1 MPEGHTI
8 HRHAKQQRPLLV
20 DRAIEA
26 SSPQGRFDTG
36 AAMIDGRLLESIE
49 PVGKHL
55 FYHFADDAGIVHI
68 HLGMYGKFRV
78 AKRKDAAEPKPPRG
92 AVRLR
97 LVTDVA
103 CVDLNGPTACELLE
117 RPAYDTIKSRIG
129 PDLLDPKADRE
140 AVWRRMAKSKAAIG
154 AMLMDQ
160 SVVSGIGNIY
170 RAELLY
176 RAGIHPLTPA
186 KALGRER
193 FDTLWADAVSQLKIG
208 VRIGKIVTTD
218 PAEFGAKTHRQLTA
232 DRRFYVY
239 RRDKC
244 LRSGA
249 KVERFTIAGRTCYA
263 CPAEQKRLDATRG

>member
-20 DRAIEA
+20 EHAIEA

-36 AAMIDGRLLESIE
+36 AAMIDGRVLESIE

-55 FYHFADDAGIVHI
+55 FYHFADGAGIVHV

-78 AKRKDAAEPKPPRG
+78 AKLTNDKAPPEPRG

-97 LVTDVA
+97 LVTDAA

-117 RPAYDTIKSRIG
+117 VPAYDTIKARLG
-129 PDLLDPKADRE
+129 PDLLDPNADRE
-140 AVWRRMAKSKAAIG
+140 VVWQRIAKSKAAIG

-193 FDTLWADAVSQLKIG
+193 FDALWADAVAQLKIG
-208 VRIGKIVTTD
+208 VRVGRIVTTE
-218 PAEFGAKTHRQLTA
+218 PSEFGVKTHRQLTA

-239 RRDKC
+239 RRDKS
-244 LRSGA
+244 LRSGQ
-249 KVERFTIAGRTCYA
+249 KVERLTIGGRTCYA
-263 CPAEQKRLDATRG
+263 CPAEQERLDRARG